1 MKVIAYLLGFGYI
14 AICSCL
20 ILYTRAT
27 VDTLK
32 GLARDYPIK
41 YLSVFAAVVG
51 LLFFLCA
58 SVTTYPWVLR
68 LAGFVAFGEAVL
80 AYTNPQELYTRML
93 DWYFEKIS
101 EQTHRL
107 FGIIGII
114 FGTVILSW
122 IE

>member
-32 GLARDYPIK
+32 GLARDYSIK
-41 YLSVFAAVVG
+41 YLSAFAAVVG

-58 SVTTYPWVLR
+58 SSPPIHGY
-68 LAGFVAFGEAVL
+68 
-80 AYTNPQELYTRML
+80 
-93 DWYFEKIS
+93 
-101 EQTHRL
+101 
-107 FGIIGII
+107 
-114 FGTVILSW
+114 
-122 IE
+122 

>member
-27 VDTLK
+27 VDTLN
-32 GLARDYPIK
+32 GLARNYPLK
-41 YLSVFAAVVG
+41 YLSAFAAVVG

-68 LAGFVAFGEAVL
+68 LVGFVAIGEAVI

-93 DWYFEKIS
+93 DWYFEKVS

>member
-20 ILYTRAT
+20 ILYTTAT

-32 GLARDYPIK
+32 GLTRKYPLN
-41 YLSVFAAVVG
+41 YLSAVAAVIG

-68 LAGFVAFGEAVL
+68 LVGLVAFGEAVL
-80 AYTNPQELYTRML
+80 AYTNPQELYTRIL
-93 DWYFEKIS
+93 DWYFDQVS

-114 FGTVILSW
+114 FGTVLLSW